1 MIDRGKPLMQIKQTP
16 VSVIIPTFQ
25 EEKYLP
31 ATLSALTRVG
41 PQVEIIVVDS
51 GSSDRTVDIAK
62 RFTRKVYRIH
72 ERGIAKGKNY
82 GARKSKGDTLVFLDA
97 DVQPDPD
104 FVTKVLRAFANREI
118 VGATCNVMPQEPEL
132 TEAVFSGFY
141 NVLIRFV
148 STFKPHSQGK
158 FFAVR
163 REAFSKVKGFNEGLP
178 CLEDHDLAFRL
189 SHFGKI
195 AFIGDLT
202 VYESPRRF
210 RQKGVFGVLST
221 WMIDY
226 FSFVIRG
233 KPVSTVWPVV
243 R

>member
-1 MIDRGKPLMQIKQTP
+1 MKIKQAP
-16 VSVIIPTFQ
+16 VSVIIPTFE

-31 ATLSALTRVG
+31 ATLSTLSKVS
-41 PQVEIIVVDS
+41 PPVEIIVVDS
-51 GSSDRTVDIAK
+51 GSSDKTVDIAK
-62 RFTRKVYRIH
+62 RFTRKVYRIP
-72 ERGIAKGKNY
+72 ERGISKGKNY
-82 GARKSKGDTLVFLDA
+82 GAQKAKGDTLVFLDA

-104 FVTKVLRAFANREI
+104 FVTKVLRTFTNRWV
-118 VGATCNVMPQEPEL
+118 VGATCNVMPQEAEL

-158 FFAVR
+158 FFAVK

-189 SHFGKI
+189 SRLGRI
-195 AFIGDLT
+195 VFIPDLT

-210 RQKGVFGVLST
+210 RQEGILGVLAT

-233 KPVSTVWPVV
+233 RPVSKVWSVV